1 MMMFARAD
9 FHRALVVHAGPMRAG
24 VLAVLAVLASLADL
38 RQRATSAAMHR
49 CTSAACAAAPAPT
62 RALNRTIAANNLEG
76 LIEAVIMICLPIDF
90 APIKMMTVIPG
101 ARLFPWSLHAIGPTG
116 QPGRKSP

>member
-24 VLAVLAVLASLADL
+24 VLAVLASLADL
-38 RQRATSAAMHR
+38 RQRATALIGRHASLHIGGLCPAR
-49 CTSAACAAAPAPT
+49 APT
-62 RALNRTIAANNLEG
+62 RALNRTIAANNLED

-116 QPGRKSP
+116 QPGRKPP